1 MIPGFHGLDLIVIL
15 VVALLIFGPKR
26 LPEMGASIG
35 KSITAFKKG
44 MSEVTADKEEKEK
57 EKEAAAKEEA
67 AVKDAP
73 LVIAQE
79 QHYEGGYYPQENV
92 TVERKTT
99 TTTTAQPNNIE

>member
-57 EKEAAAKEEA
+57 EKEAAAKEA
-67 AVKDAP
+67 AVKEAP
-73 LVIAQE
+73 AVIAQE

-92 TVERKTT
+92 TVEHKTT
-99 TTTTAQPNNIE
+99 TTTTAQPNSFE